1 MVEIW
6 NEIKN
11 TLFEQWNEIK
21 DKNEM
26 WIKAHEVFF
35 GEKVKQII
43 KNSINLIPERIK
55 YISEHINND

>member
-1 MVEIW
+1 
-6 NEIKN
+6 
-11 TLFEQWNEIK
+11 
-21 DKNEM
+21 M